1 MELVRQ
7 PVFLLLMTCAAAFNM
22 LLASMFY
29 FSFGDDPKLVKD
41 SVLAVMLLTGLFGA
55 VISASASVA
64 SEIRSGTALAVLSK
78 PVGRFRFLVGKF
90 IGLAGALTLM
100 TYVNFLCALLAS
112 RMAFDAYGEPD
123 KPALMIFFGFLVLA
137 YAVAGL
143 TNFFLRRVFV
153 PDAVFAVVVAVTAAF
168 LLISFVDKEWA
179 TQVFAKGVDWRL
191 VPASI
196 LILFALWIIS
206 GLALACS
213 TRLEVIPTLS
223 VCSALFLI
231 GLMSDYIFGR
241 AADHG
246 SVIAQI
252 CYAVAPNWQQLWL
265 ADALENGRSIPW
277 NYVWNAFVYM
287 ACYLGAVLAVALV
300 LFEDRELN

>member
-1 MELVRQ
+1 
-7 PVFLLLMTCAAAFNM
+7 
-22 LLASMFY
+22 
-29 FSFGDDPKLVKD
+29 
-41 SVLAVMLLTGLFGA
+41 
-55 VISASASVA
+55 
-64 SEIRSGTALAVLSK
+64 
-78 PVGRFRFLVGKF
+78 
-90 IGLAGALTLM
+90 
-100 TYVNFLCALLAS
+100 
-112 RMAFDAYGEPD
+112 
-123 KPALMIFFGFLVLA
+123 
-137 YAVAGL
+137 
-143 TNFFLRRVFV
+143 
-153 PDAVFAVVVAVTAAF
+153 VFAVVVAVTAAF
-168 LLISFVDKEWA
+168 LVISFVDKQWA

-223 VCSALFLI
+223 VCSALFMI

-241 AADHG
+241 SADHG
-246 SVIAQI
+246 SIIARI
-252 CYAVAPNWQQLWL
+252 CYAVVPNWQQLWL
-265 ADALENGRSIPW
+265 ADALESGRSIPW

>member
-1 MELVRQ
+1 
-7 PVFLLLMTCAAAFNM
+7 
-22 LLASMFY
+22 
-29 FSFGDDPKLVKD
+29 
-41 SVLAVMLLTGLFGA
+41 
-55 VISASASVA
+55 
-64 SEIRSGTALAVLSK
+64 
-78 PVGRFRFLVGKF
+78 
-90 IGLAGALTLM
+90 M

-206 GLALACS
+206 GLA
-213 TRLEVIPTLS
+213 
-223 VCSALFLI
+223 
-231 GLMSDYIFGR
+231 
-241 AADHG
+241 
-246 SVIAQI
+246 
-252 CYAVAPNWQQLWL
+252 
-265 ADALENGRSIPW
+265 
-277 NYVWNAFVYM
+277 
-287 ACYLGAVLAVALV
+287 
-300 LFEDRELN
+300 